1 MRKENFQGRIGRTI
15 ADSEPWFEEFPH
27 PGEDAPNIV
36 VVLLDDAGF
45 AQFGC
50 YGSDIETDRKS
61 TRLNSSHI
69 PLSRMPSSA

>member
-45 AQFGC
+45 A
-50 YGSDIETDRKS
+50 
-61 TRLNSSHI
+61 TRLRLGSERDMET
-69 PLSRMPSSA
+69 PGT